1 MFSFMALGSPILENV
16 EKELRRKIADSR
28 GSPFIAHHDLLP
40 EMEKIALD
48 ELVRVVDGRLRR
60 FLALIPKYPCT
71 CVRVI
76 ATTLAESY
84 GGDNSS
90 IKVYKPI
97 AARLR
102 VGDDIPLHL
111 RHRLHDGFTKAC
123 QALGLVLPAIGP
135 EKSALRMVDDY
146 LFQAGVSHNQLP
158 KLAYAF
164 LRAERDLGLP
174 DTDDTKQVDD
184 WEDRAVEFTPPGL
197 AVLRRVVQQDPTGFH
212 GTTFVNIRRDPT
224 MAPACLFER
233 TFREAINRPQEV
245 ERGQL
250 SKEVEPRM
258 EFHDGE
264 LNLVVPR
271 SAHRLEVQLHNC
283 VYPVSGGRRFVVPL
297 PWPAEIRWRSHSG
310 SGSGQEWQS
319 LRLFSD
325 PTRILV
331 FDGESGVRKAE
342 LNPAHP
348 TERKAPAGPLWL
360 LSQQPFKANGEAC
373 HTLGSMAF
381 VLYLEISTGLKI
393 CIEDREFNV
402 EVDSR
407 LRLQVDGIRLV
418 RNRQGWLISRPT
430 AVRVFGFM
438 GTSSAEL
445 EVCVRH
451 PAIGERKRV
460 VRRDPQ
466 GDATVHLGLPER
478 GEFGM
483 ARASLHIRG
492 QARALY
498 KLQFWYWPGLAS
510 LVAGRRFEASSIP
523 ENLAT
528 ENLAH
533 IAENEFGLLV
543 LHDNDAYLHAL
554 LAFHI
559 DRRIVY
565 FKFPPPGVSVSV
577 RRSDGDERPL
587 KKGASLVIRRD
598 YASTL
603 IVRCRDRGAAI
614 DVRGSVVPEAFGKSG
629 KWSIS
634 FAALNED
641 GIHNSVRLLRDGP
654 QDVGLDLV
662 KIVREAEPDFFQI
675 TRATGVR
682 QSLSARFNRA
692 VEEIRI
698 DAQNL
703 ISGESC
709 GVTTSLG
716 TALQVARGI
725 RSSKDRREMTI
736 EVDGNEYSDGVWFV
750 DFAIRESDRE
760 DWTPIVNASGEL
772 YALCVAPESFQHSL
786 LSSGHDLDWL
796 PAKAAE
802 AYIRLTRALGI
813 PIARPCRQSV
823 NRLLRRVWSKVGTS
837 LAGSGRSGEATL
849 LRACGIAPPA
859 QLREGWLPHHHPVQ
873 VAPTLFVAP
882 TEEFEQ
888 LAYSDLTGYEDFE
901 TVALAGLTETV
912 ADIRSLDVSE
922 AFLAGFANAATSQ
935 SEKMEH
941 LGTFRFDSYKGLAS
955 VVDDE
960 RLLSM
965 GHHRRA
971 CEQMADRCAL
981 IEASGTSH
989 ILGRTNRIVGKFQK
1003 CQTQC
1008 FLDAPPALAKESSL
1022 VAGTPRLLSELARA
1036 SRSGQPHSFWNTAVS
1051 YARMSEERVRKHVG
1065 FVLRLA
1071 PELLAFYLLLWILVE
1086 RHGE

>member
-1 MFSFMALGSPILENV
+1 MDEA
-16 EKELRRKIADSR
+16 
-28 GSPFIAHHDLLP
+28 
-40 EMEKIALD
+40 ALD
-48 ELVRVVDGRLRR
+48 ELVHAIAGRLSR
-60 FLALIPKYPCT
+60 FLDLIPKYPCT

-76 ATTLAESY
+76 ATTLAKSY
-84 GGDNSS
+84 GDDNSPT
-90 IKVYKPI
+90 KVYKPI
-97 AARLR
+97 AIRLG
-102 VGDDIPLHL
+102 VGDDIPFYL
-111 RHRLHDGFTKAC
+111 RHPLHDGFKKAC
-123 QALGLVLPAIGP
+123 HALGLVLPEDVSG
-135 EKSALRMVDDY
+135 LRMVDDY

-158 KLAYAF
+158 RLADAF
-164 LRAERDLGLP
+164 VRAERDLGLP
-174 DTDDTKQVDD
+174 ETDDTKQVDG
-184 WEDRAVEFTPPGL
+184 WEDRAVEFTSPGL

-224 MAPACLFER
+224 MAPASLFEK
-233 TFREAINRPQEV
+233 TFREAIDRQQEAEHV
-245 ERGQL
+245 RV
-250 SKEVEPRM
+250 SKEVAPRM

-264 LNLVVPR
+264 LTLAIPR
-271 SAHRLEVQLHNC
+271 TAHRLEIKLLDC
-283 VYPVSGGRRFVVPL
+283 TYLVSGGRRFVVPV
-297 PWPAEIRWRSHSG
+297 PWPAEIRWRSLS
-310 SGSGQEWQS
+310 STGSGQEWRS

-331 FDGESGVRKAE
+331 FDGESGVRKVE
-342 LNPAHP
+342 LNPACP
-348 TERKAPAGPLWL
+348 TERKAPAGPVWL
-360 LSQQPFKANGEAC
+360 LSLRPFKANGEGC
-373 HTLGSMAF
+373 HTLGPTAF
-381 VLYLEISTGLKI
+381 VLYLEISTGLTI
-393 CIEDREFNV
+393 RIEDREFNV

-407 LRLQVDGIRLV
+407 LRLQVDGNRIA

-430 AVRVFGFM
+430 AVRVFGVM
-438 GTSSAEL
+438 GISSAEL

-460 VRRDPQ
+460 VRRNPQ

-483 ARASLHIRG
+483 ARISLHIRG

-510 LVAGRRFEASSIP
+510 LVGGQRFEASSIP
-523 ENLAT
+523 ENLAG

-533 IAENEFGLLV
+533 IRRNDSGLLV
-543 LHDNDAYLHAL
+543 LRDNDAYLHAL
-554 LAFHI
+554 LAFQV

-587 KKGASLVIRRD
+587 KKSASLVIRHD

-603 IVRCRDRGAAI
+603 IVRCGERRAAI

-641 GIHNSVRLLRDGP
+641 GTHNRVRLLRDGP
-654 QDVGLDLV
+654 QDEGLDLV
-662 KIVREAEPDFFQI
+662 KIVREAEPDSFVV
-675 TRATGVR
+675 TRTTGVR
-682 QSLSARFNRA
+682 QAVSARFNRG

-709 GVTTSLG
+709 EVNTSLG
-716 TALQVARGI
+716 TVLQVARGI
-725 RSSKDRREMTI
+725 RASKDRQEVTI
-736 EVDGNEYSDGVWFV
+736 EVDGNAYSDGVWFV
-750 DFAIRESDRE
+750 DFEIRESGRD

-772 YALCVAPESFQHSL
+772 YAVCVAPESFQQNL

-796 PAKAAE
+796 PAEAAE

-823 NRLLRRVWSKVGTS
+823 NSMLRRVWSKVGTS
-837 LAGSGRSGEATL
+837 LASSGRSGEATL
-849 LRACGIAPPA
+849 LRACGIAPPV

-873 VAPTLFVAP
+873 VAPTLFAAP
-882 TEEFEQ
+882 TEDFEQ

-935 SEKMEH
+935 PENIKY
-941 LGTFRFDSYKGLAS
+941 LGAFRFDSYRVLAS

-981 IEASGTSH
+981 MDDERLLSMGHHRRACEQMADRCALIEALGTSH
-989 ILGRTNRIVGKFQK
+989 ILGRTNRTVGNFQK
-1003 CQTQC
+1003 CQTEC

-1022 VAGTPRLLSELARA
+1022 IAGTPRLLSELARA
-1036 SRSGQPHSFWNTAVS
+1036 SRSGQTYSFWKTAVS
-1051 YARMSEERVRKHVG
+1051 YSRMSEERVRKHVG

-1071 PELLAFYLLLWILVE
+1071 PELLAFYLLLWVLVE